1 MASPTLKFKR
11 GAFANLPTLAVGE
24 PGFTTDRY
32 QLFVGSLDGNQL
44 IGDGD
49 FFNINTTTEGGGVRL
64 FEATNNGTE
73 FIELAAPA
81 TIGAAVTYTFPV
93 TDGSANQLLQTN
105 GSGTLSFGDV
115 NVSNIDI
122 DGATDIGAAIV
133 DADLFIVDDGA
144 TGTNRKTTASRL
156 KSYVLGGGGGGSS
169 FDSVV
174 VGSAVTIN
182 LGGIDAGQ
190 SGIITAGGGFV
201 GNLTGDV
208 TGNADTATTSTN
220 FTVTA
225 NNTTDETV
233 FPVFVD
239 GATGTQGAET
249 DTGLNYNPST
259 GNLVSTRFTGNVVG
273 NVTGDVTGTAS
284 TATLATNA
292 QGLTGTPDI
301 TVRNI
306 VGAALTVNGNIVVTG
321 TVDGRDVLDDGQA
334 GDNLVTLSGVARDA
348 TNLGTFTGSII
359 ADSETVKGALQDLET
374 ELESVAGGGA
384 SAATVAV
391 GQTDVASTHFITFVS
406 DNNTSPTQESI
417 RTGAGISF
425 NPSTNALTVAGNIKA
440 NGNIVGDNSTNIS
453 GISSVTATTF
463 VGDLEG
469 TADLAD
475 KLSVTNVSTTDTNF
489 TLTMT
494 DGSNTSVG
502 RAFGIDNGLTYNPSS
517 NQINVGTVDATNATI
532 DNLTFTSGTAITS
545 VDTDISS
552 VSGSDDT
559 VASSKAIKT
568 YVDSS
573 VSGVAVTFGVAA
585 DSGTTDIFQTGQTLT
600 LSGTTNEVDTAVNA
614 STNTV
619 TFGLPATVT
628 ITTELNVP
636 TVDVGALRAS
646 DGTAAQTISDST
658 GKVTTSTDHEVQG
671 QFTAAGAAVLQGNV
685 DIGNQSTDTVTVTG
699 RFDSNLLPI
708 ADRTSDLGATSLN
721 WDEGHIRQVKGI
733 SANLS
738 GVATAAQFK
747 GTSLEMTGNGT
758 FGGNVEI
765 TGNLA
770 VGGSVTSIDVED
782 LRIVSP
788 VVELGLQRLADGS
801 LQPPANVTNTNAGII
816 AYYNHVGINSTNAQ
830 KAAVFFKIKNGGDM
844 RIGFA
849 TDVVVN
855 TTGAGASVASVN
867 HWADI
872 EAKGLWIRDCAG
884 SSQVISCTGST
895 RFLENITVDGGSFT

>member
-81 TIGAAVTYTFPV
+81 TIGAAVTYTFPA

-105 GSGTLSFGDV
+105 GSGTLSFSGV
-115 NVSNIDI
+115 NINQLDI
-122 DGATDIGAAIV
+122 DGGTDIGAAIV

-273 NVTGDVTGTAS
+273 NVTGDVTGDVTGTAS
-284 TATLATNA
+284 TATNA

-334 GDNLVTLSGVARDA
+334 GDNLVTLSGVSRDA
-348 TNLGTFTGSII
+348 TNLGSFTGSTI
-359 ADSETVKGALQDLET
+359 ADDETVKGALQDLET
-374 ELESVAGGGA
+374 SLEAVSGGGA
-384 SAATVAV
+384 QAGSVAV
-391 GQTDVASTHFITFVS
+391 GQTDANSSHFITFVA
-406 DNNTSPTQESI
+406 DNNTNPTQENI
-417 RTGAGISF
+417 RTDAGVAY
-425 NPSTNALTVAGNIKA
+425 NPSTNIMTVGE
-440 NGNIVGDNSTNIS
+440 V
-453 GISSVTATTF
+453 SVTTLDI
-463 VGDLEG
+463 GG
-469 TADLAD
+469 
-475 KLSVTNVSTTDTNF
+475 TNVTASATELNV
-489 TLTMT
+489 L
-494 DGSNTSVG
+494 DGVT
-502 RAFGIDNGLTYNPSS
+502 AFRDEDNMSS
-517 NQINVGTVDATNATI
+517 NSATSIPSQQSVKAY
-532 DNLTFTSGTAITS
+532 
-545 VDTDISS
+545 VDTE
-552 VSGSDDT
+552 
-559 VASSKAIKT
+559 VA
-568 YVDSS
+568 
-573 VSGVAVTFGVAA
+573 GVAVTFKVAA
-585 DSGTTDIFQTGQTLT
+585 DSGTADIFQTGQTLT
-600 LSGTTNEVDTAVNA
+600 FSGTSNEVDTAVNA
-614 STNTV
+614 ATNTV

-721 WDEGHIRQVKGI
+721 WDEGHIRQVKGV

>member
-81 TIGAAVTYTFPV
+81 TIGAAVTYTFPA

-105 GSGTLSFGDV
+105 GSGTLSFSGV
-115 NVSNIDI
+115 NINQLDI
-122 DGATDIGAAIV
+122 DGGTDIGAAIV

-391 GQTDVASTHFITFVS
+391 GQTDANSTHFVTFVS
-406 DNNTSPTQESI
+406 DNNTSPTQESV
-417 RTGAGISF
+417 RTDAGIAY
-425 NPSTNALTVAGNIKA
+425 NPSTNIMTVGE
-440 NGNIVGDNSTNIS
+440 V
-453 GISSVTATTF
+453 SVTTLDI
-463 VGDLEG
+463 GG
-469 TADLAD
+469 
-475 KLSVTNVSTTDTNF
+475 TNVTASATELNV
-489 TLTMT
+489 L
-494 DGSNTSVG
+494 DGVT
-502 RAFGIDNGLTYNPSS
+502 AFRDEDNMSS
-517 NQINVGTVDATNATI
+517 NSATSIPSQQSVKAY
-532 DNLTFTSGTAITS
+532 
-545 VDTDISS
+545 VDTE
-552 VSGSDDT
+552 
-559 VASSKAIKT
+559 VA
-568 YVDSS
+568 
-573 VSGVAVTFGVAA
+573 GVAVTFKVAA
-585 DSGTTDIFQTGQTLT
+585 DSGTADIFQTGQTLT
-600 LSGTTNEVDTAVNA
+600 FSGTSNEVDTAVNA
-614 STNTV
+614 ATNTV

-646 DGTAAQTISDST
+646 DGTAAQTIADST

-721 WDEGHIRQVKGI
+721 WDEGHIRQVKGV